1 MVPVYVHVA
10 SASPHETRLV
20 RPALDQTFISHPPED
35 LMSDYSLRQRF
46 FGSAT
51 PTGLWYR
58 SHRTLIRGMA
68 RKPGPRKGE
77 LCGATAGAGKSNV
90 SLPDTIFRRLVS
102 RWEIP

>member
-1 MVPVYVHVA
+1 MNPVGATGPRSNLYFA
-10 SASPHETRLV
+10 PAG
-20 RPALDQTFISHPPED
+20 RPDD
-35 LMSDYSLRQRF
+35 DYSLRQRF
-46 FGSAT
+46 LDQQL